1 MRGSQMTETTERRA
15 ADQDQPGSTS
25 EQHNG
30 EDVPDLE
37 PEEDDSKEVKG
48 GPTGQPWA
56 PQ

>member
-1 MRGSQMTETTERRA
+1 MTETTERRA